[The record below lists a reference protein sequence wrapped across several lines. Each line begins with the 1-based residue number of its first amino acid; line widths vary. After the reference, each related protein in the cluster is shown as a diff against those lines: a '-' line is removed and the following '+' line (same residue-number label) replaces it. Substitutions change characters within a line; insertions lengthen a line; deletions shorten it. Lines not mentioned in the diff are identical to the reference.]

1 MQEPEGFLA
10 SFQEWEKLKE
20 LGWLTQRFSRSRS
33 KRVKHT
39 ILVGTSLFAV
49 IAVATLSPTAHAR
62 GSWKTARILAC
73 KDKEAGDSCSYEK
86 KGTTVEGT
94 CKTTPR
100 KKLICTTNDT
110 GASEAT
116 GGPMNGSSGGAGG
129 GGEAPASTP

>member
-1 MQEPEGFLA
+1 VQEPEGFLA

-62 GSWKTARILAC
+62 GSWKTADPCLQGQGGGRLLFVREEGNNRGGNLQNNTSEEIDLYHERYRGQRS
-73 KDKEAGDSCSYEK
+73 DRRTYEWII
-86 KGTTVEGT
+86 GRCRG
-94 CKTTPR
+94 R
-100 KKLICTTNDT
+100 RR
-110 GASEAT
+110 
-116 GGPMNGSSGGAGG
+116 SSG
-129 GGEAPASTP
+129 